1 MKAVVVGFGSI
12 GMRHARLLNGLG
24 LDVAVV
30 SRRQVEAKTVYP
42 TIAAA
47 VADFAP
53 DYAVVASR
61 THEHRDD
68 VTALTLAGFKG
79 TVLVEKPLFNRM
91 HKLPPNIFK
100 RVFVAYN
107 LRFHPVVRRLK
118 NLLDDATPYAVH
130 AYVGHDLSA
139 SRPDHDYRKNFRAR
153 KAEGGGVLRDL
164 SHELDYL
171 TWILGPWT
179 RLTAAGGHVSRLE
192 MDSDD
197 AFSVLF
203 ATRRCSVVTLNMNF
217 LDSTLRRR
225 VLALTD
231 KGSILADLVAGTVE
245 FRGNTK
251 SFEIGP
257 DDTYIAEHKAALA
270 GDAGTLCT
278 LTEGL
283 AVVGFIDAVETAA
296 ARREW
301 AAA

>member
-12 GMRHARLLNGLG
+12 GMRHVRLLHGLG
-24 LDVAVV
+24 LDIAVV

-61 THEHRDD
+61 THEHWGDLA
-68 VTALTLAGFKG
+68 ALANAGFTS
-79 TVLVEKPLFNRM
+79 TVLVEKPLFDRM
-91 HKLPPNIFK
+91 HGLPDHAFK
-100 RVFVAYN
+100 HVFVAYQ
-107 LRFHPVVRRLK
+107 LRFHPVIRRLK
-118 NLLDDATPYAVH
+118 ALLDEATPHAVH
-130 AYVGHDLSA
+130 AYVGHNLA
-139 SRPDHDYRKNFRAR
+139 AWCPRDYKKNFRAR
-153 KAEGGGVLRDL
+153 KTEGGGALRDL

-171 TWILGPWT
+171 NWMLGGWT
-179 RLTAAGGHVSRLE
+179 RLTALGGHVSDLE
-192 MDSDD
+192 IDSDD
-197 AFSVLF
+197 AFSLLF
-203 ATRRCSVVTLNMNF
+203 ETRCCPVVTLNMNY
-217 LDSTLRRR
+217 LDSTLQRR

-245 FRGNTK
+245 FRGKTESLK
-251 SFEIGP
+251 AGH

-278 LTEGL
+278 LAEGL
-283 AVVGFIDAVETAA
+283 AVVGMIDAAERAA

-301 AAA
+301 AVA

>member
-12 GMRHARLLNGLG
+12 GVRHARLLGGLG
-24 LDVAVV
+24 LNVAVV
-30 SRRQVEAKTVYP
+30 SRRKVEAAKVYP

-61 THEHRDD
+61 THEHWDD
-68 VTALTLAGFKG
+68 VTALAKAGFTG
-79 TVLVEKPLFNRM
+79 TVLVEKPLFDRL
-91 HKLPPNIFK
+91 HKIPAHRFK
-100 RVFVAYN
+100 HVFIAYQ
-107 LRFHPVVRRLK
+107 LRFHPVIRRLK
-118 NLLDDATPYAVH
+118 ALLDEATPHAVH

-139 SRPDHDYRKNFRAR
+139 WCPRDYKKNFRAR
-153 KAEGGGVLRDL
+153 KTEGGGVLRDL
-164 SHELDYL
+164 SHEIDYL
-171 TWILGPWT
+171 NWMLGGWT
-179 RLTAAGGHVSRLE
+179 RLTALGSHVSDLKI
-192 MDSDD
+192 DSDD
-197 AFSVLF
+197 AFSLLF
-203 ATRRCSVVTLNMNF
+203 ETRRCPVVTLNMNY
-217 LDSTLRRR
+217 LDTTLRRR

-231 KGSILADLVAGTVE
+231 NGSILADLVAGTVE

-257 DDTYIAEHKAALA
+257 DDTYIAEHKAALS

-283 AVVGFIDAVETAA
+283 AVVGMIDAAETAA